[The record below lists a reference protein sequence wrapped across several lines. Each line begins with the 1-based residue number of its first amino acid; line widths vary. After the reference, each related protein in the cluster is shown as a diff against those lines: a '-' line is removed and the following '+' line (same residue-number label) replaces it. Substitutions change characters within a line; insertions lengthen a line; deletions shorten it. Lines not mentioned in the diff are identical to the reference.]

1 MKHNVL
7 FSNILRIDFFAMLF
21 AQMREL
27 KITTISASR
36 PICIECQELI
46 EQNDIKTNTPF
57 SGEKS
62 KKSK

>member
-1 MKHNVL
+1 
-7 FSNILRIDFFAMLF
+7 MLF